1 MEHSPQDAALITLK
15 ETIYPRV
22 NQWKKR
28 FFFYLLLSYILD
40 KYTNNFNQFQNRLWF
55 SLLKGFFGI
64 IEEIRIYCLQR

>member
-15 ETIYPRV
+15 ETIYLRV

-40 KYTNNFNQFQNRLWF
+40 KYTNTFNQF
-55 SLLKGFFGI
+55 
-64 IEEIRIYCLQR
+64 